1 VIGAAP
7 DTASIPPR
15 ESIVFVIAGLVV
27 VFGSILFG
35 YTMHHGHIVVLF
47 QWSEFII
54 IGGSAFGAFLISNP
68 MSVVTGSFKATLA
81 LFKPNPYNEKAYAE
95 LLRVLYD
102 VFQKARKDGLVGLE
116 SHIEDPSKSDIF
128 KKYSFFTAHHHALPF
143 LCDTLKVLLT
153 GAVEDHHL
161 AEILDLDLERQGEE
175 ARAIP
180 AAMAK
185 IGDALPGFGIVA
197 AVLGVVITMGA
208 IGGTATEI
216 GEKVAAA
223 LVGTF
228 LGILLSYG
236 FMNPLAAA
244 IEGRLR
250 SESDYMSCIRT
261 ALLAFARGD
270 APMTCVEFARRNI
283 EPVER
288 PTFAEL
294 EALTRK
300 AA

>member
-1 VIGAAP
+1 
-7 DTASIPPR
+7 
-15 ESIVFVIAGLVV
+15 VFVIAGLVL

-35 YTMHHGHIVVLF
+35 YTMHHGHLVVLL

-54 IGGSAFGAFLISNP
+54 IGGAAIGAFIVSNP
-68 MSVVTGSFKATLA
+68 MSVVKGSVTA
-81 LFKPNPYNEKAYAE
+81 LLGLLKPNPYDEKAYSE
-95 LLRVLYD
+95 LLQVLYD

-116 SHIEDPSKSDIF
+116 AHIEEPQNSDIF
-128 KKYSFFTAHHHALPF
+128 KKYDFFRNNHHALPF

-161 AEILDLDLERQGEE
+161 AEILDLDLEKQGEE

-180 AAMAK
+180 SALAK
-185 IGDALPGFGIVA
+185 VGDGLPGFGIVA
-197 AVLGVVITMGA
+197 AVLGVVITMGS
-208 IGGTATEI
+208 IGGSAQEI

-228 LGILLSYG
+228 LGILLAYG
-236 FMNPLAAA
+236 LVNPLANA

-250 SESDYMSCIRT
+250 AEHDYMSCIRT

>member
-1 VIGAAP
+1 M
-7 DTASIPPR
+7 
-15 ESIVFVIAGLVV
+15 FVIVGIVI

-35 YTMHHGHIVVLF
+35 YTMRHGQIGVLM

-54 IGGSAFGAFLISNP
+54 IGGAAIGAFLISNP
-68 MSVVTGSFKATLA
+68 MSVVTASVKQVVGLFKA
-81 LFKPNPYNEKAYAE
+81 NPYNEKAYAE
-95 LLRVLYD
+95 LLQVLYN

-116 SHIEDPSKSDIF
+116 SHIEDPHSSDIF
-128 KKYSFFTAHHHALPF
+128 QKYPFFMHNHH
-143 LCDTLKVLLT
+143 
-153 GAVEDHHL
+153 
-161 AEILDLDLERQGEE
+161 
-175 ARAIP
+175 
-180 AAMAK
+180 
-185 IGDALPGFGIVA
+185 ALPGFGIVA
-197 AVLGVVITMGA
+197 AVLGVVITMGS

-236 FMNPLAAA
+236 LVNPIAAA
-244 IEGRLR
+244 IEGRQR
-250 SESDYMSCIRT
+250 AEHDYMSCIRT

-270 APMTCVEFARRNI
+270 SPMTCVEFARRNI

-294 EALTRK
+294 EALTRR

>member
-1 VIGAAP
+1 M
-7 DTASIPPR
+7 
-15 ESIVFVIAGLVV
+15 FVIVGLIV

-35 YTMHHGHIVVLF
+35 YSMHHGQVAVLL

-54 IGGSAFGAFLISNP
+54 IGGAAFGAFLISNP
-68 MSVVTGSFKATLA
+68 MSVVTGSFKATLGLLKA
-81 LFKPNPYNEKAYAE
+81 NPYNEKAYAE

-116 SHIEDPSKSDIF
+116 GHIEDPEKSDIF
-128 KKYSFFTAHHHALPF
+128 KKYDFFRNNHHALPF

-161 AEILDLDLERQGEE
+161 AEILDMDLERMAEE
-175 ARAIP
+175 GRAIP
-180 AAMAK
+180 SAMSK

-197 AVLGVVITMGA
+197 AVLGVVITMGS
-208 IGGTATEI
+208 IGGSAQSI

-236 FMNPLAAA
+236 VVNPLANA
-244 IEGRLR
+244 IEARLR
-250 SESDYMSCIRT
+250 AEHDYMSCIRT

>member
-1 VIGAAP
+1 M
-7 DTASIPPR
+7 
-15 ESIVFVIAGLVV
+15 FVIVGIVV

-35 YTMHHGHIVVLF
+35 YTMHHGQIGVLL

-54 IGGSAFGAFLISNP
+54 IGGAAIGAFLISNP
-68 MSVVTGSFKATLA
+68 MSVVTASVKQVMGLFKA
-81 LFKPNPYNEKAYAE
+81 NPYNEKAYAE
-95 LLRVLYD
+95 LLQVLYN

-116 SHIEDPSKSDIF
+116 SHIEDPHSSDIF
-128 KKYSFFTAHHHALPF
+128 QKYPFFMHNHHALPF

-161 AEILDLDLERQGEE
+161 SEILDLDLERQHEE
-175 ARAIP
+175 SRAIP
-180 AAMAK
+180 QALGK
-185 IGDALPGFGIVA
+185 VGDALPGFGIVA
-197 AVLGVVITMGA
+197 AVLGVVITMGS

-236 FMNPLAAA
+236 LVNPLAAA
-244 IEGRLR
+244 IEGRQR
-250 SESDYMSCIRT
+250 AEHDYMSCIRT

-270 APMTCVEFARRNI
+270 SPMTCVEFARRNI

-294 EALTRK
+294 EALTRR

>member
-1 VIGAAP
+1 MFL
-7 DTASIPPR
+7 
-15 ESIVFVIAGLVV
+15 IVGIVV

-35 YTMHHGHIVVLF
+35 YTMHHGHIAVLM

-54 IGGSAFGAFLISNP
+54 IGGAAIGAFLISNP
-68 MSVVTGSFKATLA
+68 LSVVSASVKQVIGL
-81 LFKPNPYNEKAYAE
+81 LKPNPYNEKAYAE
-95 LLRVLYD
+95 LLQVLYN

-116 SHIEDPSKSDIF
+116 THIEDPATSDIF
-128 KKYSFFTAHHHALPF
+128 KKYPFFLKNHHALPF

-161 AEILDLDLERQGEE
+161 AEILDLDLERQHEE
-175 ARAIP
+175 SRAIP
-180 AAMAK
+180 AALAK
-185 IGDALPGFGIVA
+185 VGDALPGFGIVA

-236 FMNPLAAA
+236 LVNPIAAA
-244 IEGRLR
+244 IEGRQR
-250 SESDYMSCIRT
+250 AEHDYMSCIRT

-270 APMTCVEFARRNI
+270 SPMTCVEFARRNI
-283 EPVER
+283 EPFER

-294 EALTRK
+294 EALTRR

>member
-1 VIGAAP
+1 
-7 DTASIPPR
+7 
-15 ESIVFVIAGLVV
+15 VFVIVGIIV
-27 VFGSILFG
+27 VFGSILVGFVLD
-35 YTMHHGHIVVLF
+35 HGHLVVLV
-47 QWSEFII
+47 QWTEFLI
-54 IGGSAFGAFLISNP
+54 IGGAAFGAFLVSNP
-68 MSVVTGSFKATLA
+68 ISVVTGSFRQILG
-81 LFKPNPYNEKAYAE
+81 LLKPNPYNEKAYAE
-95 LLRVLYD
+95 LLKVLYD

-116 SHIEDPSKSDIF
+116 SHIEDPHKSDLF
-128 KKYSFFTAHHHALPF
+128 KSYPFFTHHHHALPL

-161 AEILDLDLERQGEE
+161 AEILDLDLERQHAE
-175 ARAIP
+175 AHAVP
-180 AAMAK
+180 QALSK
-185 IGDALPGFGIVA
+185 IADALPGFGIVA
-197 AVLGVVITMGA
+197 AVLGVVITMGS

-236 FMNPLAAA
+236 LVNPLANALEA
-244 IEGRLR
+244 RLR
-250 SESDYMSCIRT
+250 AEHDYMSCIRT

-270 APMTCVEFARRNI
+270 APLTCVEFARRNI

-294 EALTRK
+294 EALMRK

>member
-1 VIGAAP
+1 MLVI
-7 DTASIPPR
+7 
-15 ESIVFVIAGLVV
+15 VGLVL
-27 VFGSILFG
+27 VFGSILVGFVLD
-35 YTMHHGHIVVLF
+35 HGHLIVLF
-47 QWSEFII
+47 QPTEFLI
-54 IGGSAFGAFLISNP
+54 IGGAALGSFVVSNP
-68 MSVVTGSFKATLA
+68 MAVVKGSFKAL
-81 LFKPNPYNEKAYAE
+81 LGLLKPNPYNEKAYGE
-95 LLRVLYD
+95 LLKVLYD

-116 SHIEDPSKSDIF
+116 AHIEEPEKSEIF
-128 KKYSFFTAHHHALPF
+128 KKYDFFRNNHHALPF

-175 ARAIP
+175 ARAVP
-180 AAMAK
+180 SALAK
-185 IGDALPGFGIVA
+185 IGDSLPGFGIVA
-197 AVLGVVITMGA
+197 AVLGVVITMGS
-208 IGGTATEI
+208 IGGSAQEI

-228 LGILLSYG
+228 LGILLAYG
-236 FMNPLAAA
+236 LVNPLANA
-244 IEGRLR
+244 IESRLR
-250 SESDYMSCIRT
+250 AEHDYMNCIRT

-288 PTFAEL
+288 PSFAQL

>member
-1 VIGAAP
+1 M
-7 DTASIPPR
+7 
-15 ESIVFVIAGLVV
+15 FVIVGIIV
-27 VFGSILFG
+27 VFGSILVGFVLD
-35 YTMHHGHIVVLF
+35 HGHLVVLV
-47 QWSEFII
+47 QWTEFLI
-54 IGGSAFGAFLISNP
+54 IGGAAFGAFLVSNP
-68 MSVVTGSFKATLA
+68 MSVVTGSFKQILG
-81 LFKPNPYNEKAYAE
+81 LLKPNPYNEKAYAE
-95 LLRVLYD
+95 LLKVLYD

-116 SHIEDPSKSDIF
+116 SHIEDPHKSDLF
-128 KKYSFFTAHHHALPF
+128 KSYPFFTHHHHALPL

-153 GAVEDHHL
+153 GTVEDHHL
-161 AEILDLDLERQGEE
+161 AEILDLDLERQHAE
-175 ARAIP
+175 AHAVP
-180 AAMAK
+180 QALSK
-185 IGDALPGFGIVA
+185 IADALPGFGIVA
-197 AVLGVVITMGA
+197 AVLGVVITMGS

-236 FMNPLAAA
+236 LVNPLANALEA
-244 IEGRLR
+244 RLR
-250 SESDYMSCIRT
+250 AEHDYMSCIRT

-270 APMTCVEFARRNI
+270 APLTCVEFARRNI

-294 EALTRK
+294 EALMRK

>member
-1 VIGAAP
+1 
-7 DTASIPPR
+7 
-15 ESIVFVIAGLVV
+15 VFVIVGLVV

-35 YTMHHGHIVVLF
+35 YTMHHGHIAVLL

-54 IGGSAFGAFLISNP
+54 IGGSAIGAFLVSNP
-68 MSVVTGSFKATLA
+68 MSVVTGTVKSVLA
-81 LFKPNPYNEKAYAE
+81 LLKANPYNEHAYAE
-95 LLRVLYD
+95 LLQVLYD

-116 SHIEDPSKSDIF
+116 SHIEEPEKSEIF
-128 KKYSFFTAHHHALPF
+128 KKYEFFSSQKHALPF

-161 AEILDLDLERQGEE
+161 SEILDLDLERQMEE
-175 ARAIP
+175 SKAIP
-180 AAMAK
+180 AALAR

-197 AVLGVVITMGA
+197 AVLGVVITMGS
-208 IGGTATEI
+208 IGGSATEI

-236 FMNPLAAA
+236 MVNPLANA
-244 IEGRLR
+244 IEARLR
-250 SESDYMSCIRT
+250 SENDYMGCIRT

-294 EALTRK
+294 ESLTRRR

>member
-1 VIGAAP
+1 
-7 DTASIPPR
+7 
-15 ESIVFVIAGLVV
+15 VFVIVGLIL
-27 VFGSILFG
+27 VFGSILAGFVLDS
-35 YTMHHGHIVVLF
+35 GHLIVLF
-47 QWSEFII
+47 QPTEFLI
-54 IGGSAFGAFLISNP
+54 IGGAAI
-68 MSVVTGSFKATLA
+68 GSFFVSKPMATVKGTFKALLGLLKANT
-81 LFKPNPYNEKAYAE
+81 YDEKAYGE
-95 LLRVLYD
+95 LLKVLYD

-116 SHIEDPSKSDIF
+116 AHIEEPEKSEIF
-128 KKYSFFTAHHHALPF
+128 KKYDFFRNNHHALPF

-175 ARAIP
+175 ARAVP
-180 AAMAK
+180 AALAK
-185 IGDALPGFGIVA
+185 IGDSLPGFGIVA

-208 IGGTATEI
+208 IGGSAPEI

-228 LGILLSYG
+228 LGILLAYG
-236 FMNPLAAA
+236 LVNPLANA
-244 IEGRLR
+244 IEARLR
-250 SESDYMSCIRT
+250 AEHDYMNCIRT

-288 PTFAEL
+288 PSFAEL

>member
-1 VIGAAP
+1 
-7 DTASIPPR
+7 
-15 ESIVFVIAGLVV
+15 VFVIVGIVI

-35 YTMHHGHIVVLF
+35 YTMHHGHIAVLM

-54 IGGSAFGAFLISNP
+54 IGGAAIGAFLISNP
-68 MSVVTGSFKATLA
+68 MSVVSASVKGVVG

-95 LLRVLYD
+95 LLQVLYN

-116 SHIEDPSKSDIF
+116 THIEDPAASDIF
-128 KKYSFFTAHHHALPF
+128 KKYPFFLKNHHALPF

-161 AEILDLDLERQGEE
+161 AEILDLDLERQHEE
-175 ARAIP
+175 SRAIP
-180 AAMAK
+180 AALSK
-185 IGDALPGFGIVA
+185 VGDALPGFGIVA

-236 FMNPLAAA
+236 LVNPIAAA
-244 IEGRLR
+244 IESRQR
-250 SESDYMSCIRT
+250 AEHDYMSCIRT

-270 APMTCVEFARRNI
+270 SPMTCVEFARRNI

-294 EALTRK
+294 EALTRR

>member
-1 VIGAAP
+1 
-7 DTASIPPR
+7 
-15 ESIVFVIAGLVV
+15 VFVIVGLIL
-27 VFGSILFG
+27 VFGSILAGFVLDN
-35 YTMHHGHIVVLF
+35 GHLVVLF
-47 QWSEFII
+47 QPTEFLI
-54 IGGSAFGAFLISNP
+54 IGGAAFGSFVVSNP
-68 MSVVTGSFKATLA
+68 MTTVKGSIKAVLGLLKA
-81 LFKPNPYNEKAYAE
+81 NPYDEKAYGE
-95 LLRVLYD
+95 LLKVLYD

-116 SHIEDPSKSDIF
+116 AHIEDPEKSEIF
-128 KKYSFFTAHHHALPF
+128 KKYDFFRNNHHALPF

-161 AEILDLDLERQGEE
+161 AEILDLDLEKQGEE
-175 ARAIP
+175 ARAVP
-180 AAMAK
+180 AALAK
-185 IGDALPGFGIVA
+185 IGDSLPGFGIVA

-208 IGGTATEI
+208 IGGSAQEI

-228 LGILLSYG
+228 LGILLAYG
-236 FMNPLAAA
+236 LVNPLANA
-244 IEGRLR
+244 IEARLR
-250 SESDYMSCIRT
+250 AEHDYMNCIRT

-288 PTFAEL
+288 PSFAEL

>member
-1 VIGAAP
+1 M
-7 DTASIPPR
+7 
-15 ESIVFVIAGLVV
+15 FVIVGLVV

-35 YTMHHGHIVVLF
+35 YTMHHGHIVVLL

-54 IGGSAFGAFLISNP
+54 IGGSALGAFLVSNP
-68 MSVVTGSFKATLA
+68 MSVVMGSVRSVLA
-81 LFKPNPYNEKAYAE
+81 LLKANPYSEKAYAE
-95 LLRVLYD
+95 LLQVLYE

-116 SHIEDPSKSDIF
+116 SHIEEPEKSEIF
-128 KKYSFFTAHHHALPF
+128 KKYEFFGKHKHALPF

-161 AEILDLDLERQGEE
+161 AEILDLDLERQMEE
-175 ARAIP
+175 SKAIP
-180 AAMAK
+180 AALAK

-197 AVLGVVITMGA
+197 AVLGVVITMGS
-208 IGGTATEI
+208 IGGSASEI

-236 FMNPLAAA
+236 MVNPIANA
-244 IEGRLR
+244 IEARLR
-250 SESDYMSCIRT
+250 SENDYMACIRT

-294 EALTRK
+294 ESLTRRR

>member
-1 VIGAAP
+1 
-7 DTASIPPR
+7 
-15 ESIVFVIAGLVV
+15 VFVIVGLVV

-35 YTMHHGHIVVLF
+35 YTMHHGQIIVLL

-54 IGGSAFGAFLISNP
+54 IGGSAFGAFLVSNP
-68 MSVVTGSFKATLA
+68 MSVVMGSFKATLG
-81 LFKPNPYNEKAYAE
+81 LLKPNPYNEKAYAE

-116 SHIEDPSKSDIF
+116 SHIEDPEKSDIF
-128 KKYSFFTAHHHALPF
+128 KKYDSFRKHHHALPF

-161 AEILDLDLERQGEE
+161 AEILDMDLERQMEE

-180 AAMAK
+180 TAMTR

-197 AVLGVVITMGA
+197 AVLGVVITMGS
-208 IGGTATEI
+208 IGGSAQSI

-236 FMNPLAAA
+236 VVNPLAGALEA
-244 IEGRLR
+244 RIRAEH
-250 SESDYMSCIRT
+250 DYMSCIRT

-288 PTFAEL
+288 PTFADL